1 MTLVENLQSK
11 NITVKPKRGKPP
23 REELKRL
30 YPVVN
35 DMFDEI
41 TQALNCG
48 YSWNDIGTAVLERM
62 AKDGISVQY
71 IQTYD
76 VADIYRHIRRDRELR
91 GLLDDE

>member
-23 REELKRL
+23 KAELKRL

-35 DMFDEI
+35 EMFDEI
-41 TQALNCG
+41 TQAVNLG
-48 YSWNDIGTAVLERM
+48 YAWSCIGAEVIDRM
-62 AKDGISVQY
+62 EKSGM
-71 IQTYD
+71 D
-76 VADIYRHIRRDRELR
+76 VRFVREWHVEDIYKHIRRDRELR

>member
-23 REELKRL
+23 KAELKRL

-35 DMFDEI
+35 EMFDEI
-41 TQALNCG
+41 TQAVNLG
-48 YSWNDIGTAVLERM
+48 YSWKDIGSAVIEHM
-62 AKDGISVQY
+62 ENCG
-71 IQTYD
+71 TD
-76 VADIYRHIRRDRELR
+76 VRFIKEWDVEDIYKHIRRDRELR

>member
-41 TQALNCG
+41 TQALNLG
-48 YSWNDIGTAVLERM
+48 YTWSDVGAAVLERM
-62 AKDGISVQY
+62 EAAGMDVRFIKEWN
-71 IQTYD
+71 
-76 VADIYRHIRRDRELR
+76 VADIYKHIRRDKELR

>member
-41 TQALNCG
+41 TQAVNLG
-48 YSWNDIGTAVLERM
+48 YAWSCIGAEVIDRM
-62 AKDGISVQY
+62 AGATGSCAGFW
-71 IQTYD
+71 TMN
-76 VADIYRHIRRDRELR
+76 RSCFPMR
-91 GLLDDE
+91 